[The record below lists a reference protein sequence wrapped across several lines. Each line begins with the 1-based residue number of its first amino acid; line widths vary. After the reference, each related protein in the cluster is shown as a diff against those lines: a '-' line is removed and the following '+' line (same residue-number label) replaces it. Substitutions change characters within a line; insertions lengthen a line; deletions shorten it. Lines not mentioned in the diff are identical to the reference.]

1 MPDRRGAFDERVYA
15 MLLLLGLL
23 LLGATGAFVG
33 LLIADNTGGPGYD
46 VTILGHQIATT
57 TGLAVFL
64 SGVALTLLAGLALA
78 MIKLGAGR
86 AVRRRQ
92 LIRSARV
99 AVAGAAGQGD
109 RAPGQPAALRP
120 ADEVGGTTRPRTR
133 RRLHFGH

>member
-1 MPDRRGAFDERVYA
+1 

-33 LLIADNTGGPGYD
+33 LLIADNTGGPTYD
-46 VTILGHQIATT
+46 VTILGHQIATM
-57 TGLAVFL
+57 TGLAIFL
-64 SGVALTLLAGLALA
+64 SGVALTLVVGLALA

-86 AVRRRQ
+86 ASRRRQ

-99 AVAGAAGQGD
+99 AVAGRAGQGD
-109 RAPGQPAALRP
+109 RAPGQPAAP
-120 ADEVGGTTRPRTR
+120 KPTDEVGGSAVPRTR

>member
-1 MPDRRGAFDERVYA
+1 MPDSRGAFDERVYA

-33 LLIADNTGGPGYD
+33 LLIADNTGGPTYD
-46 VTILGHQIATT
+46 VTILGHQIATM
-57 TGLAVFL
+57 TGLAIFL
-64 SGVALTLLAGLALA
+64 SGVALTLVVGLALA

-86 AVRRRQ
+86 ASRRRQ

-99 AVAGAAGQGD
+99 AVAGRAGQGD
-109 RAPGQPAALRP
+109 RAPGQPAAP
-120 ADEVGGTTRPRTR
+120 KPTDEVGGSAVPRTR